1 MPGAWEGAVRK
12 IVSWVLLMLG
22 AFLLAAAVVATFWAG
37 DRVERVPL
45 DTDSTTHLTG
55 TATVLPAG
63 PGDYAIRATSFTR
76 ADSDASTD
84 TVIVWEN
91 HSCLV
96 MDIPDTPDCGDQ
108 GVGDDADPNV
118 ISISSDFFATDR
130 NTALAVDDPDKYLP
144 EGTAE
149 HEGLINKFPFRTEK
163 KDYDYW
169 DGTVGHTVPATY
181 EDTDEIDGLEV
192 YRFEMSVSDEPAEI
206 ADGVEGTYSNDTTM
220 WVEPKTG
227 AIIDQEFHD
236 VRAVDGEPVL
246 DLEMSFTDD
255 QVAEYVDDANDNI
268 QLIDLATVIV
278 PWVGFIGGPILLVL
292 GFLGLR
298 MDANRK
304 KSAHTA

>member
-1 MPGAWEGAVRK
+1 VRK
-12 IVSWVLLMLG
+12 IVSWVLLGLG
-22 AFLLAAAVVATFWAG
+22 SFLLAAAIVAVTWAG
-37 DRVERVPL
+37 DRVERTPL
-45 DTDSTTHLTG
+45 NTDSTTHLEG

-76 ADSDASTD
+76 ADSDASDD

-96 MDIPDTPDCGDQ
+96 LDIPDTPDCGDQ

-118 ISISSDFFATDR
+118 VSISSDYFATDR
-130 NTALAVDDPDKYLP
+130 NTGIAVSDADYLP
-144 EGTAE
+144 AEVATE
-149 HEGLINKFPFRTEK
+149 HEGLVNKFPFRTEK

-169 DGTVGHTVPATY
+169 DGTIGQTVPATY
-181 EDTDEIDGLEV
+181 EDTEEIDGLEV
-192 YRFEMSVSDEPAEI
+192 YRFVMSVDEEPAEI

-236 VRAVDGEPVL
+236 VRSVDGEPVL
-246 DLEMSFTDD
+246 DLDMSFTDD
-255 QVAEYVDDANDNI
+255 QVADYVADAEDNI
-268 QLIDLATVIV
+268 QLIDLATKIV
-278 PWVGFIGGPILLVL
+278 PLVGFIGGPILLVL

-298 MDANRK
+298 GGGARRK
-304 KSAHTA
+304 RSATA